1 MSPQEVVDT
10 INEACSNKVLAYG
23 NKYIGKSY
31 NELKIGMYIRKSDGK
46 IISAFP
52 ME

>member
-1 MSPQEVVDT
+1 MWAITSIIINHIQQSPKPSAKE
-10 INEACSNKVLAYG
+10 K
-23 NKYIGKSY
+23 IG
-31 NELKIGMYIRKSDGK
+31 LKIGMYIRKFDRK